1 MNNIKNLGAT
11 RRVHI
16 LLQGAT
22 AYASLM
28 LFVYLNVFSDCW
40 LPKEEL
46 SRQHAFF
53 HCIASSNY
61 VHCRAVKQPARE
73 FFSFSLA

>member
-16 LLQGAT
+16 LLQGQPHT
-22 AYASLM
+22 HRSCCFLPKCL
-28 LFVYLNVFSDCW
+28 LFDCW

-53 HCIASSNY
+53 IALLRQTT
-61 VHCRAVKQPARE
+61 CTAGR
-73 FFSFSLA
+73 

>member
-16 LLQGAT
+16 LFTGGNRIRIAHAVCLPKC
-22 AYASLM
+22 L
-28 LFVYLNVFSDCW
+28 LFDCW

-53 HCIASSNY
+53 IALLRQTT
-61 VHCRAVKQPARE
+61 CTAGR
-73 FFSFSLA
+73 